1 VAAQEKLVL
10 MARALFLV
18 MAETA
23 LLQHFPA
30 HLLLTLGVVEVVR
43 KQRLHPIQLLV
54 PVDWAAEEMVVT
66 VL

>member
-1 VAAQEKLVL
+1 
-10 MARALFLV
+10 
-18 MAETA
+18 
-23 LLQHFPA
+23 
-30 HLLLTLGVVEVVR
+30 VVEVVR